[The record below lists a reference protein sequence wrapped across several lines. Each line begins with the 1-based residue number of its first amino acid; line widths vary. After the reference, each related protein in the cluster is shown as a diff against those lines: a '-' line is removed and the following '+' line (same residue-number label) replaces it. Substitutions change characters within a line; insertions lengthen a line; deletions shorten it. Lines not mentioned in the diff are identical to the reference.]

1 MKRAYFLGVDQ
12 GTTGVTALLFDDAW
26 RPVSRG
32 YRCIARYYPRP
43 GWVEHNCEEVL
54 EGVLAAAAQALQ
66 AAGISAADLR
76 AVGIAHEG
84 ESVAAWDR
92 KTGKPL
98 APCIVWQDKRTVEIC
113 RRKAAQWGDEIL
125 RRCGL
130 RTDAYF
136 SASKISWLL
145 EYMPAV
151 RDALNRGDLL
161 VGNLD
166 AWLVWKLTGGR
177 SHVTDVST
185 ASRTMLMD
193 LYNGTWDKTLLE
205 IWGIPER
212 ILPIIMNSAGPMG
225 MTMPNVFLGA
235 CVPITGLLNDQQ
247 AAMLGQACVLPG
259 PVKATY
265 GTGCFLLTHTGDCP
279 QISQSGLVTTAAWR
293 TGGQIE
299 YALDGGAYVAG
310 AAIQWLKSNL
320 GVITDASETEIL
332 AQEAESN
339 GGVYF
344 VPAFAGLGAPYWDAG
359 ARGTI
364 IGISGGTTR
373 AQMVRAALEAM
384 AYQAAD
390 LVDALATDLG
400 HSLQELRCD
409 GGAAAN
415 CFLMQFQADILN
427 CPMDVPEVLET
438 TAFGAAWAAAY
449 GAGYQGTLEEITQF
463 RRPAQRYEP
472 SMSADQR
479 AELRENWRKAV
490 ERACGWIEYKSQ

>member
-1 MKRAYFLGVDQ
+1 MKRAYFLGIDQ
-12 GTTGVTALLFDDAW
+12 GTTGITAMLFDETW

-32 YRCIARYYPRP
+32 YRRITRYYPRP
-43 GWVEHNCEEVL
+43 GWVEHDCEEVL
-54 EGVLAAAAQALQ
+54 DSVLAATAQALQ
-66 AAGISAADLR
+66 AAGISVADLR

-84 ESVAAWDR
+84 ESVAVWDR
-92 KTGKPL
+92 RTGRPL
-98 APCIVWQDKRTVEIC
+98 APCIVWQDKRTAEIC
-113 RRKAAQWGDEIL
+113 QQVAARWGEEIF

-136 SASKISWLL
+136 SASKLAWLL
-145 EYMPAV
+145 EHVPEV
-151 RDALNRGDLL
+151 RDAQGRGDLL
-161 VGNLD
+161 AGNLD
-166 AWLVWKLTGGR
+166 AWLIWKLTEGR

-193 LYNGTWDKTLLE
+193 LRNGTWDETLLG
-205 IWGIPER
+205 IWGIPEK
-212 ILPIIMNSAGPMG
+212 ILPAIMDSACSLGETGPD
-225 MTMPNVFLGA
+225 VFFGA
-235 CVPITGLLNDQQ
+235 RVPISGLLNDQQ
-247 AAMLGQACVLPG
+247 AALLGQACVSPG

-265 GTGCFLLTHTGDCP
+265 GTGCFLLTHTGDRP

-293 TGGQIE
+293 TGGRIE

-310 AAIQWLKSNL
+310 AAIQWLQNNL
-320 GVITDASETEIL
+320 GVITDASETETL
-332 AQEAESN
+332 AREAGSN

-344 VPAFAGLGAPYWDAG
+344 VPAFAGLAAPYWDAG

-390 LVDALATDLG
+390 LADALAADLG
-400 HSLQELRCD
+400 CPLQELRCD

-415 CFLMQFQADILN
+415 RFLMQFQADILN

-438 TAFGAAWAAAY
+438 TAFGAAWAAAC
-449 GAGYQGTLEEITQF
+449 GAGYQGAWGEIARF
-463 RRPAQRYEP
+463 RRTARRYEP
-472 SMSADQR
+472 SMAADQR
-479 AELRENWRKAV
+479 AELRENWRRAV
-490 ERACGWIEYKSQ
+490 EHACGWIEYKNR